1 MKSKLKE
8 GMIMSL
14 SNSGF
19 AEKSFKVL
27 SDSISESDKL
37 MIETRL
43 LMYRFLSEIDKIT
56 SERGINRKE
65 LAKLTR
71 TSASYITQ
79 LYQGKKIINL
89 QMLTRIKKALD
100 IDFKIEVV
108 HSEERIKKDCREL
121 IAKQIAPAIGKRAA
135 HVMVHGSPLSG
146 KLIQA
151 KSSKSERRPQKT
163 L

>member
-1 MKSKLKE
+1 
-8 GMIMSL
+8 
-14 SNSGF
+14 
-19 AEKSFKVL
+19 
-27 SDSISESDKL
+27 

-56 SERGINRKE
+56 GERRINRKE
-65 LAKLTR
+65 LAKLAG

-108 HSEERIKKDCREL
+108 SAERKTKSD
-121 IAKQIAPAIGKRAA
+121 IAKRPVMKIARAVKKNA
-135 HVMVHGSPLSG
+135 ANVAVHGAHLPG
-146 KLIQA
+146 KLIQT
-151 KSSKSERRPQKT
+151 KSSKSEGHPQKT

>member
-1 MKSKLKE
+1 
-8 GMIMSL
+8 MSL
-14 SNSGF
+14 SNKGS
-19 AEKSFKVL
+19 AEKSFNDL
-27 SDSISESDKL
+27 SDSISESDK
-37 MIETRL
+37 MMMETRL

-65 LAKLTR
+65 LAKLTG

-108 HSEERIKKDCREL
+108 SVERKTKSDVAERSVMKIVRPMKKNN
-121 IAKQIAPAIGKRAA
+121 A
-135 HVMVHGSPLSG
+135 HVAVHGARLPG